1 MADRKLNEIS
11 SATDFANA
19 YTEDESGNQVK
30 ISKADMASVLAAIN
44 GYGLKVIAELTS
56 SNDLNNINDGVYS
69 TRNADNPI
77 NCPDGIYNNILI
89 QITSPIRYDV
99 FQILFS
105 ANARSIYIRTR
116 LLGSTWYDWEK
127 IATTAL

>member
-1 MADRKLNEIS
+1 MFNTAKYSTEEITKAITEVLNGNDKNPIVQ
-11 SATDFANA
+11 A
-19 YTEDESGNQVK
+19 YDNVVNKT
-30 ISKADMASVLAAIN
+30 
-44 GYGLKVIAELTS
+44 
-56 SNDLNNINDGVYS
+56 DLNNINDGVYS
-69 TRNADNPI
+69 TRNADNPS

>member
-1 MADRKLNEIS
+1 MFTYNDLVP
-11 SATDFANA
+11 FCP
-19 YTEDESGNQVK
+19 K
-30 ISKADMASVLAAIN
+30 IVLAAIN
-44 GYGLKVIAELTS
+44 GYGLKVISELTS

-69 TRNADNPI
+69 MRNMDNPS

-99 FQILFS
+99 YQILFS
-105 ANARSIYIRTR
+105 ANARSIYFRTR

-127 IATTAL
+127 IATTSL